1 MYPGIKVNNSK
12 LKGGSQ
18 PPKNNIV
25 VMERIKTIFAYS
37 PKKNNANGKDE
48 YSI

>member
-1 MYPGIKVNNSK
+1 MYPGIKVNISK

-25 VMERIKTIFAYS
+25 VIELIKTIFAYS
-37 PKKNNANGKDE
+37 PKKNKAKGKEE
-48 YSI
+48 YST